1 MLEGHGLTKAYGQ
14 VIALDHVDF
23 AVYPGEVLAVVGD
36 NGAGKSALV
45 RCLSGV
51 ETPDSGTTLLD
62 GNVVQFRTAR
72 EARIAGVNA
81 VYQSLKVEA
90 ALDIA
95 ADLFRDREPSSPT
108 PFGKALAWL
117 ETKGMRRS
125 AAASVTKVILLDEPT
140 AALGARESVT
150 VQKLIENL
158 RGRGLPIVFV
168 THNVSQVFDIADR
181 IHVQRSGKRVAV
193 VTPQSVTTSELAAV
207 MSGAAQ
213 VLEKDQALGPVR

>member
-1 MLEGHGLTKAYGQ
+1 MLEGDGLVKAFGE

-23 AVYPGEVLAVVGD
+23 AVYPGEVLAVVGE
-36 NGAGKSALV
+36 NGTGKSVLV

-51 ETPDSGTTLLD
+51 ETPDAGVTRLD
-62 GNVVQFRTAR
+62 GIVVQFQTAR
-72 EARIAGVNA
+72 QARLAGVNA
-81 VYQSLKVEA
+81 VYQSLKVDA

-95 ADLFRDREPSSPT
+95 ADLFRDRETSGLS

-125 AAASVTKVILLDEPT
+125 AAASMTKVVILDEPT
-140 AALGARESVT
+140 AALGARESIT
-150 VQKLIENL
+150 VRRLIENL

-168 THNVSQVFDIADR
+168 THDVSQVFGIADR

-193 VTPQSVTTSELAAV
+193 VTPQSVSRAELAAI

-213 VLEKDQALGPVR
+213 VDEKDQTFGPVR